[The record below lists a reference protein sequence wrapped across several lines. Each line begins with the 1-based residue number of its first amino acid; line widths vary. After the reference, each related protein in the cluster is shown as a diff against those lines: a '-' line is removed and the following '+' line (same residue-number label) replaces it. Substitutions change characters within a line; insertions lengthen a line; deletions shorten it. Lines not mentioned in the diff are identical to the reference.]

1 MHALCTNVS
10 YFIILHCLMPDDFTH
25 QGESTGAQ
33 WVKGGCLLISLFKLY
48 ALEDRV
54 NGQTGII
61 IID

>member
-1 MHALCTNVS
+1 
-10 YFIILHCLMPDDFTH
+10 MPDDFTH

-33 WVKGGCLLISLFKLY
+33 WVKGGYLLISLFKLY

-61 IID
+61 IIDMFSQPYRF